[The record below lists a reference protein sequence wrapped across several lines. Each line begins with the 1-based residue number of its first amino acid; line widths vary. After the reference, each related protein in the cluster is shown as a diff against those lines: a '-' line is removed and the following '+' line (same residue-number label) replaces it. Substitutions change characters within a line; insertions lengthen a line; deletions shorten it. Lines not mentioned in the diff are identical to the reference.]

1 MDLGISKRASR
12 KAMRVATVF
21 TGVTACAATFTP
33 AANAQPAGNLAPPLA
48 LRPTVGLSIRSG
60 ATCSDTPHWF
70 HLYSVVGKAFC
81 IGGTGSKTGPGSG
94 FGEEDGWARAFCG
107 GNNVGY
113 FSGSLLNFNTGSK
126 RFVTNQRFHQSS
138 TPYVWPKSYSFLLE
152 FIKISAWTGNE
163 VCPTKIPAPGF

>member
-33 AANAQPAGNLAPPLA
+33 AANAQPAGNLAP
-48 LRPTVGLSIRSG
+48 LRPTVGLNIRSG
-60 ATCSDTPHWF
+60 DTCSDTPHWF